1 MHDWDA
7 VRYFLEVARTQ
18 RASAAAQRLGV
29 QHSTVTRRIRLL
41 EHALGV
47 TLFEKSR
54 ASGFTLTEDGQ
65 RLLTYAEPVES
76 ALLAAQETLSG
87 AAQSLSGHVRI
98 GSTEGFGSIILTPLM
113 VDFQR
118 RHPAMTL
125 DILPVPRFISLSKRE
140 ADIAIALERPQRGPY
155 LCTRLTDYTL
165 MLYGSKTCLANHP
178 AIRQRADL
186 NHHRF
191 IGYVDE
197 LLFSDRLR
205 YLDDLVQAS
214 RVTFRSTSI
223 LAQYQAC
230 LGGQGLAILPCF
242 LAAQNPQLQPVLGSE
257 IRITRSFWMYC
268 HEDLRHTRRIM
279 ALWNHLK
286 QAVSMNRSLLQ
297 GHSDTLLMPDPAGE
311 ADADAYATTAGPTP
325 GPGTPHAPATGRC

>member
-7 VRYFLEVARTQ
+7 IRYFIEVARTQ

-41 EHALGV
+41 EQALGV

-65 RLLTYAEPVES
+65 RLLAYAEPVES

-98 GSTEGFGSIILTPLM
+98 GSTEGFGSIILTPLL

-118 RHPAMTL
+118 RHPDMTL

-155 LCTRLTDYTL
+155 LCTKLTDYTL
-165 MLYGSKTCLANHP
+165 KLYASRDYLARHA
-178 AIRQRADL
+178 AIRQHGDL
-186 NHHRF
+186 GRHTF

-223 LAQYQAC
+223 LAQYHAS

-242 LAAQNPQLQPVLGSE
+242 LAAQDPRLQPVLEDE
-257 IRITRSFWMYC
+257 IHISRSFWMYC
-268 HEDLRHTRRIM
+268 HEDLRHTRRVM

-286 QAVSMNRSLLQ
+286 QAVSLNHSLLL
-297 GHSDTLLMPDPAGE
+297 GYSGTLLMPAPARE
-311 ADADAYATTAGPTP
+311 AGAAACATTTGPSP
-325 GPGTPHAPATGRC
+325 GPEIPRAPTTGQC